1 MLLDFNC
8 HCINHVDLIPIDVK
22 LLSYCMISN
31 VFCFLL
37 RTHSTENLSEQETIQ
52 KFYQQ
57 HQEQYEEW
65 VRKTRQQNNNN
76 NRSNNNNN
84 YYYNAWQGQTSRGQ
98 HHYSNPKE
106 WWGDLNPNDPHYE
119 IKSKIFQYLNRLTAA
134 DLFLFTAFG
143 KVASLFMMMFFIF
156 FQCRKKSW
164 YKNKTALLE
173 TRVHLQSKYSD
184 KPKVLWLN
192 INFAVVFISVS
203 ESIWICYKTLVCW
216 EVLTNALNVKR
227 YI

>member
-1 MLLDFNC
+1 
-8 HCINHVDLIPIDVK
+8 
-22 LLSYCMISN
+22 MISN

-52 KFYQQ
+52 RFYQQ

-76 NRSNNNNN
+76 NRSNNNRSNNNN
-84 YYYNAWQGQTSRGQ
+84 YYYDAWQGQTSRGQ

-156 FQCRKKSW
+156 FQCRKKS
-164 YKNKTALLE
+164 
-173 TRVHLQSKYSD
+173 
-184 KPKVLWLN
+184 
-192 INFAVVFISVS
+192 
-203 ESIWICYKTLVCW
+203 
-216 EVLTNALNVKR
+216 
-227 YI
+227 